1 MAKGDGLMNT
11 YNIKVTVE
19 YEYEV
24 EAETYEEAEK
34 QGWEYEEYNY
44 TGSVYDIEVDLVEE
58 DIYGEEESA

>member
-1 MAKGDGLMNT
+1 MNT

-24 EAETYEEAEK
+24 EAETYEDAEK